1 MRKLLT
7 FLFFVA
13 GTVLFAQNNSITEE
27 ALNHIRQSYDKN
39 DPATRALTNALS
51 NNDITKI
58 ALDRENLSTVDHN
71 FKYKVEVKGITNQK
85 KSGRCWMFTSMNV
98 LRPMVIDKYK
108 LSNFEF
114 SQNYLYF
121 WDILE
126 KANLYLEAQIKY
138 ATKPMDDKYVDWLFK
153 SPVGDGGVWNSFTN
167 LAEKYGLVPKEVF
180 PESNSS
186 ENTGWMIRLINRKL
200 REDGLAIRKMALTK
214 IAAQKLQQKKNKMLG
229 EIYRI
234 LAMNLGEP
242 PTEFKYRFVDKDGN
256 IGEYKTYTPKSFMK
270 EVLGDIDFNNYVML
284 MNDPTREYYKM
295 YEIEYD
301 RNVMEGR
308 NWVYLN
314 LPNDELKKFA
324 IASIK
329 GNTPMYASCDVGKQL
344 NNTIGFADIDNYD
357 FEDLYGIDF
366 GMSKADRI
374 KTHESGST
382 HGMALIAVD
391 TDENDNPVKWQFE
404 NSWGTK
410 SGHNGYLTFTDEW
423 FNEYMFRV
431 VVLKKYLDEK
441 TLKLLDQ
448 KPIMLPPWDPM
459 FKADD

>member
-51 NNDITKI
+51 NYDITKI

-214 IAAQKLQQKKNKMLG
+214 IAAQKLQQKKTRCLG
-229 EIYRI
+229 RS
-234 LAMNLGEP
+234 
-242 PTEFKYRFVDKDGN
+242 TEF
-256 IGEYKTYTPKSFMK
+256 
-270 EVLGDIDFNNYVML
+270 
-284 MNDPTREYYKM
+284 
-295 YEIEYD
+295 
-301 RNVMEGR
+301 
-308 NWVYLN
+308 
-314 LPNDELKKFA
+314 LP
-324 IASIK
+324 
-329 GNTPMYASCDVGKQL
+329 
-344 NNTIGFADIDNYD
+344 
-357 FEDLYGIDF
+357 
-366 GMSKADRI
+366 
-374 KTHESGST
+374 
-382 HGMALIAVD
+382 
-391 TDENDNPVKWQFE
+391 
-404 NSWGTK
+404 
-410 SGHNGYLTFTDEW
+410 
-423 FNEYMFRV
+423 
-431 VVLKKYLDEK
+431 
-441 TLKLLDQ
+441 
-448 KPIMLPPWDPM
+448 
-459 FKADD
+459 